1 MAGGCGGTWGTML
14 RDVGAAQHGARAAR
28 GARGTPKT
36 PPRDT
41 QKTPEGHAGH
51 SWDSKRTQS
60 TTVTPSGHPTTSRA
74 PGGHLRHSGTVYG
87 TPVGH
92 SVDTKV
98 IQGTPRGAQNSQM
111 IPMPPSPVAAP
122 SLPSPAG
129 VGSPGPGAWGREHA
143 RGEPPQTIPGAVPK
157 CAQGVSPPLEAHVDA
172 LLLQQLPLRQVP
184 VWRGP
189 GGRPPFPLSPRLL
202 RVREAEHVVLPQNE
216 AVAWLGRG
224 HREI

>member
-1 MAGGCGGTWGTML
+1 ML

-143 RGEPPQTIPGAVPK
+143 RGEPPPNHPRGSPQMCPGGVPTSGGACRCPAAPAAPAAPGSSLAGARGTPPVPALAAPAPGA
-157 CAQGVSPPLEAHVDA
+157 
-172 LLLQQLPLRQVP
+172 
-184 VWRGP
+184 
-189 GGRPPFPLSPRLL
+189 
-202 RVREAEHVVLPQNE
+202 
-216 AVAWLGRG
+216 
-224 HREI
+224 